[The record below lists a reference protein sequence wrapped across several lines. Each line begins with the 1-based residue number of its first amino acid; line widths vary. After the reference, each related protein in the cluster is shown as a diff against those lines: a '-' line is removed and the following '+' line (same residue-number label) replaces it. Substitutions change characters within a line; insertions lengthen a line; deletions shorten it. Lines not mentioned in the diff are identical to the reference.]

1 VRNGKRALLKAL
13 LIAGRLD
20 RWAPENPRDPA
31 EAEVKAMLDD
41 LLASPVLRKVL
52 CNPTNFS
59 LKNDGKVFARINR
72 AEFGE
77 FDSLVLGLFLM
88 AHYKGQV
95 VVPDFGFYGRE
106 AHIAL
111 IREKRLIAGR

>member
-1 VRNGKRALLKAL
+1 
-13 LIAGRLD
+13 
-20 RWAPENPRDPA
+20 
-31 EAEVKAMLDD
+31 M
-41 LLASPVLRKVL
+41 L

-77 FDSLVLGLFLM
+77 FDSLVLGLFPM

-95 VVPDFGFYGRE
+95 VVRDFGFYGRE

-111 IREKRLIAGR
+111 IREKRLIAGVNFLAELPPKAPAECAALR